1 MFYTESEV
9 MSFIRDSDVKFIRL
23 AFCDIFGVQK
33 NVSII
38 PSELERAF
46 ETGISFDAS
55 AIKGF
60 GDESKSDLFL
70 FPDPSTLSLLPWR
83 PSHGRVVRFYCDIK
97 YPDGGP
103 FELDGRYLLKQAM
116 ETAKQA
122 GFLCNIG
129 AECEFYLFKT
139 DEDGNPTDIPFDN
152 AGYMD
157 IAPRDKGENVR
168 REICLSLE
176 EMGIMPESSHHEEG
190 PGQNE
195 IDFRYS
201 DPLTSADNV
210 ITFQSV
216 VKTIAARNGLY
227 ATFRPKPIPEKSGNG
242 LHINLSPQKIG
253 TPYCEPCYLD
263 SFMAG
268 IMKHICEITAF
279 LNPCTESYRRLGE
292 YKAPRYVTWSP
303 QNRSHLIRIP
313 AGKGEYARIELRS
326 PDSLANPYLAY
337 ALLIRAGLEGIE
349 QELSPGE
356 PLNMNLYTAPEHV
369 KAGLTQL
376 PQTLE
381 AAIELA
387 SGSAFVNQALPK
399 RLMEAYRKE
408 IGYLNET

>member
-9 MSFIRDSDVKFIRL
+9 ITFINESDIKFIRL

-33 NVSII
+33 NVSIM
-38 PSELERAF
+38 PSELPRAF

-83 PSHGRVVRFYCDIK
+83 PSHGRVVRFFCDIK
-97 YPDGGP
+97 YSDGSP
-103 FELDGRYLLKQAM
+103 FALDGRYILKQAVAA
-116 ETAKQA
+116 AKQA

-139 DEDGNPTDIPFDN
+139 DEDGNPTQIPFDN

-157 IAPRDKGENVR
+157 IAPKDKGENVR

-176 EMGIMPESSHHEEG
+176 EMGILPESSHHEEG

-195 IDFRYS
+195 IDFKYS
-201 DPLTSADNV
+201 NPLSSADNV

-216 VKTIAARNGLY
+216 VKTIASRNGLY
-227 ATFRPKPIPEKSGNG
+227 ATFRPKPLPDQSGNG

-253 TPYCEPCYLD
+253 SPFCEQRYLD
-263 SFMAG
+263 CFMAG
-268 IMKHICEITAF
+268 IMNRICEITAF
-279 LNPCTESYRRLGE
+279 LNPCAESYRRLGTF
-292 YKAPRYVTWSP
+292 KAPRYVSWSP

-313 AGKGEYARIELRS
+313 AEKGEYSRIELRS
-326 PDSLANPYLAY
+326 PDSMANPYLAY
-337 ALLIRAGLEGIE
+337 ALLIQAGLEGI
-349 QELSPGE
+349 QKGLLPGK
-356 PLNMNLYTAPEHV
+356 PLHVNLYTAPEQV
-369 KAGLTQL
+369 RAALKQL
-376 PQTLE
+376 PQNLE
-381 AAIELA
+381 DAIKLA
-387 SGSAFVNQALPK
+387 GNSEFVSRILTK
-399 RLMEAYRKE
+399 YMVDAYRKE
-408 IGYLNET
+408 ISY